1 MSAVIVYPGQEVKL
15 DAAITTRIGSGLVQV
30 QVSAVSVE
38 GKKESVN
45 VVLGSRSGVLKSDR
59 TGSGGTST
67 WIQNAQKM
75 YVPAIDDLV
84 IGTVIEK
91 HQENYRIDF
100 GSTQPGQLPA
110 TAFEGA
116 TRRNKPNINVGALV
130 YCRVI
135 LCDKDM
141 EPELTCT
148 SEHFKKDWVTGESLF
163 GELKGGYQ
171 FECSLGLARKLVTD
185 DCFVLNCLGKL
196 LPFELA
202 VGANG
207 RVWVNSAHTMHT
219 VLISNA
225 ILNSEHMS
233 DPMIQNL
240 VTRLV
245 QSVS

>member
-1 MSAVIVYPGQEVKL
+1 MSAVIVYPGQDVKL
-15 DAAITTRIGSGLVQV
+15 DPSITTRIGQGLVQV
-30 QVSAVSVE
+30 QVPVASE
-38 GKKESVN
+38 GPKPANVN
-45 VVLGSRSGVLKSDR
+45 VVLASRSGVLCSDR
-59 TGSGGTST
+59 TGSGMST
-67 WIQNAQKM
+67 WIQNSQKM
-75 YVPAIDDLV
+75 YVPAIEDLV

-91 HQENYRIDF
+91 HAENYRIDF

-116 TRRNKPNINVGALV
+116 TKRNKPNINVGALV

-148 SEHFKKDWVTGESLF
+148 SVHFKKDWVTGESLF
-163 GELKGGYQ
+163 GELKGGYL
-171 FECSLGLARKLVTD
+171 FECSLGLARKLVED
-185 DCFVLNCLGKL
+185 DCFVLQCLGRHI
-196 LPFELA
+196 PFELA

-225 ILNSEHMS
+225 ILNSEHMNDS
-233 DPMIQNL
+233 MIQTL
-240 VTRLV
+240 VNRLV